1 MLSHLTEIINSGKKS
16 LMDRSDS
23 KPGAIPSLPG
33 KSKPY
38 VLAHRGNKILCPE
51 NTLAAFR
58 QALADGADIIETDL
72 HISADGVFIC
82 IHDDTVERTTDGS
95 GPVEAMTLAELKQL
109 KAHDGR
115 PEFGNE
121 KIPTLAELI
130 EILPDNVALALE
142 LKSDRFLERDIC
154 VQLVQELKA
163 AGIFERTMVLSFSL
177 SRIQAVRAVEPSIR
191 IGWITLSKT
200 VPIPNVDVLGPYW
213 PILLLNPLYVKIAH
227 SRNQAVCPL
236 DSNPD
241 SRLWLYKMLGCD
253 AVLTDNPQ
261 VTCRK
266 LRRQV

>member
-1 MLSHLTEIINSGKKS
+1 MLSQRTDIINNGKKS

-23 KPGAIPSLPG
+23 GSGAIPSLPG

-72 HISADGVFIC
+72 HVSADGVFVC
-82 IHDDTVERTTDGS
+82 IHDDTVDRTTDGS
-95 GPVEAMTLAELKQL
+95 GPVEGMTLAELKQL
-109 KAHDGR
+109 TAHEGR

-121 KIPTLAELI
+121 KIPTLGELI
-130 EILPDNVALALE
+130 EILPENVALALE
-142 LKSDRFLERDIC
+142 LKSDRFLEPDIC
-154 VQLVQELKA
+154 RQLVEELTA
-163 AGIFERTMVLSFSL
+163 AGVFERAMILSFSL

-191 IGWITLSKT
+191 IGWITLST
-200 VPIPNVDVLGPYW
+200 IMPIPDVDVLGPYW

-236 DSNPD
+236 DPNPD
-241 SRLWLYKMLGCD
+241 SRLWLYKLLGCD
-253 AVLTDNPQ
+253 AVLTDNPRD
-261 VTCRK
+261 TCRK
-266 LRRQV
+266 LGRQV